1 MRTGAGVNRAG
12 ASTVAKGGMVSSGGQ
27 PAAGVGNENGRVHV
41 GSSCGR
47 VG

>member
-1 MRTGAGVNRAG
+1 MRTRAGVNLAG

-27 PAAGVGNENGRVHV
+27 PAAGVGCENGRLSS
-41 GSSCGR
+41 GSTRGR